1 MAIINKI
8 YLSEMRSVKRDNEFL
23 YNPLL
28 GLSPVIIVSM
38 IEPFFGL
45 NIALHIGMLASI
57 IVLTRNYFHK
67 EYSNQPIVLYYL
79 FLFTLYQYITSH
91 VFIVP
96 DGDIRELVFFHGLM
110 VLSIASTF
118 LIRNYMFRFFDHYFT
133 GSAKHLENNLRE
145 FYFISKF
152 LLVINLLHI
161 FVYGISIQ
169 FVSLENMN
177 FHRHFDYV
185 EYVILMLFVFYMF
198 IRIRKISKQLSLED
212 FLPIVNKDGVVIGKV
227 ARSVSFIK
235 SGIKEMHPVV
245 RVHFVHN
252 KSVLLFKSELPGS
265 DGTWDCPINEHLLYG
280 ENMDKTISRIS
291 FDRFSLRDFKPCFLL
306 KHIVEK
312 ELEKQYVLLYYSTKV
327 ENVRL
332 KNTLEGT
339 LKFWPA
345 WQIEEN
351 LGKGVFSNTFE
362 IEYEYLR
369 NTVFIAEEFAA
380 AIK

>member
-1 MAIINKI
+1 
-8 YLSEMRSVKRDNEFL
+8 
-23 YNPLL
+23 
-28 GLSPVIIVSM
+28 
-38 IEPFFGL
+38 
-45 NIALHIGMLASI
+45 
-57 IVLTRNYFHK
+57 
-67 EYSNQPIVLYYL
+67 
-79 FLFTLYQYITSH
+79 
-91 VFIVP
+91 
-96 DGDIRELVFFHGLM
+96 
-110 VLSIASTF
+110 
-118 LIRNYMFRFFDHYFT
+118 
-133 GSAKHLENNLRE
+133 
-145 FYFISKF
+145 
-152 LLVINLLHI
+152 
-161 FVYGISIQ
+161 
-169 FVSLENMN
+169 
-177 FHRHFDYV
+177 
-185 EYVILMLFVFYMF
+185 MF